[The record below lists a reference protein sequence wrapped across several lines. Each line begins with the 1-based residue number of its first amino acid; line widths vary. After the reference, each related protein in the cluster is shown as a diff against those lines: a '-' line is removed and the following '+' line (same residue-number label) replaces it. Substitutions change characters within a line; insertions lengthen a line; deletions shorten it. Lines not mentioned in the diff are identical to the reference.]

1 MQRRSF
7 LSTLAAGSALA
18 LSAPHLL
25 AQTGNA
31 QSASRSPQALPRN
44 EGDHPRYR
52 PPQRFGLGG
61 AIALGDMRR
70 QISEEQA
77 RAILEAAWEQG
88 IRYYDTS
95 PWYGLG
101 LSERRVGQLLYPR
114 ERDSFVLSSK
124 IGRLLEPDPGYDHPD
139 WKGIDNFRPEWD
151 FSASATRRSIED
163 SLQRLGVPR
172 LDMVFIHDLSPD
184 HMGEQWREHFEVARK
199 GAMPELVKM
208 REEGLIKGWGL
219 GVNTLEPLLETLDV
233 SDPDISLLATQYSL
247 LKHDDALTRAFP
259 ACQQRNVSLVLGA
272 PLNSG
277 YLAGGEYYNYDR
289 GAPADISEKR
299 ERYRALAREH
309 GVDLR
314 TAALQF
320 CNAPDVVAAV
330 IPGASSPEQVRQ
342 NVASMVEARVPDAF
356 WQAAKSQGLMHEDAP
371 TPGRADP

>member
-1 MQRRSF
+1 MHRRVF

-18 LSAPHLL
+18 LAAPQLL
-25 AQTGNA
+25 AQAGG
-31 QSASRSPQALPRN
+31 ASSPTRSPGALPGN
-44 EGDHPRYR
+44 DGDHPRYR
-52 PPQRFGLGG
+52 PPHRFGLGS

-70 QISEEQA
+70 QISEAQA

-114 ERDSFVLSSK
+114 ERGSFVLSSK
-124 IGRLLEPDPGYDHPD
+124 TGRLLEPDPGYDHPG
-139 WKGIDNFRPEWD
+139 WQGVDNFRPQWD
-151 FSASATRRSIED
+151 FSAAATRRSIED

-184 HMGEQWREHFEVARK
+184 HMGAQWREHFEVARK

-208 REEGLIKGWGL
+208 RDEGLIKGWGL
-219 GVNTLEPLLETLDV
+219 GVNTLEPLLQAMDA
-233 SDPDISLLATQYSL
+233 SDPDICLLATQYSL
-247 LKHDDALTRAFP
+247 LKHEDALARAFP
-259 ACQQRNVSLVLGA
+259 ACAQRNVSLVLGA

-289 GAPADISEKR
+289 GAPAEIAERR
-299 ERYRALAREH
+299 ERYRTLAREH
-309 GVDLR
+309 DVDLR

-320 CNAPDVVAAV
+320 CNAPSVVAAV
-330 IPGASSPEQVRQ
+330 VAGASSPEQVRQ
-342 NVASMVEARVPDAF
+342 NVASMVEASVPTAF
-356 WQAAKSQGLMHEDAP
+356 WQAAKAQGLLHPDAP
-371 TPGRADP
+371 TPA

>member
-1 MQRRSF
+1 MQRRTF

-18 LSAPHLL
+18 MTAPSLL
-25 AQTGNA
+25 AQSGEGGTP
-31 QSASRSPQALPRN
+31 SRSPEALPRN
-44 EGDHPRYR
+44 DGEHPRYR

-70 QISEEQA
+70 QISEAQA

-124 IGRLLEPDPGYDHPD
+124 TGRLLEPDPGYDHPG
-139 WKGIDNFRPEWD
+139 WQGVDNFRPHWD
-151 FSASATRRSIED
+151 FSAAATRRSIED

-172 LDMVFIHDLSPD
+172 LDVVFLHDLSPD

-219 GVNTLEPLLETLDV
+219 GVNTLEPLLQAMDA
-233 SDPDISLLATQYSL
+233 SDPDICLLATQYSL
-247 LKHDDALTRAFP
+247 LKHEDALTRAFP
-259 ACQQRNVSLVLGA
+259 ACAQRDVSLVLGA

-289 GAPADISEKR
+289 GAPAEIAERR

-309 GVDLR
+309 GIDLR

-320 CNAPDVVAAV
+320 CNAPSVVGAVVA
-330 IPGASSPEQVRQ
+330 GASSPEQVRQ
-342 NVASMVEARVPDAF
+342 NVASMVGAPVPAAF
-356 WQAAKSQGLMHEDAP
+356 WDAAKAQGLLHEDAP
-371 TPGRADP
+371 TPA

>member
-1 MQRRSF
+1 MQRRMF

-18 LSAPHLL
+18 LTAPQLL
-25 AQTGNA
+25 AQTPEA
-31 QSASRSPQALPRN
+31 QPTSRSPESLPRN
-44 EGDHPRYR
+44 EGSRPRYR
-52 PPQRFGLGG
+52 PPHRFGLGS

-70 QISEEQA
+70 KISEEQA
-77 RAILEAAWEQG
+77 RAILKAAWEQG

-114 ERDSFVLSSK
+114 DRESYVLSSK
-124 IGRLLEPDPGYDHPD
+124 TGRLLEPDPGYDHPG
-139 WKGIDNFRPEWD
+139 WEGIDNFRPEWD
-151 FSASATRRSIED
+151 FSASATRRSVED

-184 HMGEQWREHFEVARK
+184 HMGEQWRERFDVARK

-219 GVNTLEPLLETLDV
+219 GVNTLEPLLDTLEV

-247 LKHDDALTRAFP
+247 LKHEDALTRAFP
-259 ACQQRNVSLVLGA
+259 ACEKRDVSLVLGA

-277 YLAGGEYYNYDR
+277 YLAGGEFYNYDR
-289 GAPADISEKR
+289 GAPAAIAEKR
-299 ERYRALAREH
+299 ERYRALASKH

-320 CNAPDVVAAV
+320 CDAPAVVAAV
-330 IPGASSPEQVRQ
+330 VAGASSPEQVRE
-342 NVASMVEARVPDAF
+342 NVASVTGAKVPASFWEEAKA
-356 WQAAKSQGLMHEDAP
+356 QGLMHESAP
-371 TPGRADP
+371 TPA

>member
-1 MQRRSF
+1 MQRRIF

-18 LSAPHLL
+18 LTTPHLL
-25 AQTGNA
+25 AQTSTA
-31 QSASRSPQALPRN
+31 PSTSRSPEALPRN
-44 EGDHPRYR
+44 EGEHPRYR

-70 QISEEQA
+70 KISEEQA
-77 RAILEAAWEQG
+77 RAILKAAWEQG

-114 ERDSFVLSSK
+114 DRDGYVLSSK
-124 IGRLLEPDPGYDHPD
+124 TGRLLEPDPGYDHPG
-139 WKGIDNFRPEWD
+139 WEGVDNFRPKWD

-184 HMGEQWREHFEVARK
+184 HMGAQWREHFEVARK

-219 GVNTLEPLLETLDV
+219 GVNTLEPLLDTLDV

-247 LKHDDALTRAFP
+247 LKHEDALTRAFP
-259 ACQQRNVSLVLGA
+259 ACEKRDVSLVLGA

-289 GAPADISEKR
+289 GAPADIAEKR

-330 IPGASSPEQVRQ
+330 IPGASSPEQVRE
-342 NVASMVEARVPDAF
+342 NVASIVDAHVPAAF
-356 WQAAKSQGLMHEDAP
+356 WAAAKNQGLLHADAP
-371 TPGRADP
+371 TPR

>member
-7 LSTLAAGSALA
+7 LSTLAAGSALV
-18 LSAPHLL
+18 LGAPHLL
-25 AQTGNA
+25 AQTGTG
-31 QSASRSPQALPRN
+31 QSANRSPEALPRN

-52 PPQRFGLGG
+52 PQQRFGLGG

-77 RAILEAAWEQG
+77 RAILTAAWEQG

-124 IGRLLEPDPGYDHPD
+124 IGRLLEPDPGYDHPG

-163 SLQRLGVPR
+163 SLQRMGVPR

-219 GVNTLEPLLETLDV
+219 GVNTLEPLLKTLEV

-247 LKHDDALTRAFP
+247 LKHEDALTRAFP
-259 ACQQRNVSLVLGA
+259 ACRERNVSLVLGA

-277 YLAGGEYYNYDR
+277 YLAGGEYYNYNR
-289 GAPADISEKR
+289 GAPQDIAQRR
-299 ERYRALAREH
+299 ERYRALAQEH

-330 IPGASSPEQVRQ
+330 IPGASSPEQVRE
-342 NVASMVEARVPDAF
+342 NVASMVEARVPSAF
-356 WQAAKSQGLMHEDAP
+356 WKAAKSQGLLHEDAP
-371 TPGRADP
+371 TPG